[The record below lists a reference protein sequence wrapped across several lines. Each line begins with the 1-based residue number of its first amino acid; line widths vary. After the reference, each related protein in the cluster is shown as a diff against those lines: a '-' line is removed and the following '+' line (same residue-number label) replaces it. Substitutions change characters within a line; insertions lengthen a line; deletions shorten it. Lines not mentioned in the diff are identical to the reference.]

1 MTNAA
6 QSMPT
11 GHLIPHATQ
20 REATWTGGTTKAIYA
35 YPPEKLGAMAQA
47 QLWIG
52 TAAITQSAPYSHF
65 PARQRIHLPMRGN
78 GLHLHFQAPA
88 ETVTLTSF
96 DQHHFR
102 GDSPVHAELIDGPV
116 EAFNLMFDATVL
128 ADLSVIRSAA
138 ASLALTLPTPPIHPA
153 DLLHWRVIHVLYAVN
168 GAGSVVLADQPAVL
182 MAIGDAFVIEV
193 GADASAQGL
202 TLDLD
207 WKAVPADL
215 VVATVGIVVT
225 VE

>member
-1 MTNAA
+1 MTNTA

-11 GHLIPHATQ
+11 GQLITHATQ

-52 TAAITQSAPYSHF
+52 TAAITRSAPYSHF
-65 PARQRIHLPMRGN
+65 PLRQRIHLPIRGN
-78 GLHLHFQAPA
+78 GLHLHFQEPA

-102 GDSPVHAELIDGPV
+102 GDRPVQAELIDGRV

-128 ADLSVIRSAA
+128 ADVNVVRSLVDT
-138 ASLALTLPTPPIHPA
+138 LALTLPTLPLPVT
-153 DLLHWRVIHVLYAVN
+153 DLPHWRVIHVLYGVN
-168 GAGSVVLADQPAVL
+168 GAVHAALADQPAVRL
-182 MAIGDAFVIEV
+182 AVGDAFVVEV
-193 GADASAQGL
+193 GAAVSAQGL

-207 WKAVPADL
+207 WGTVPADL
-215 VVATVGIVVT
+215 VVATVGIGV
-225 VE
+225 